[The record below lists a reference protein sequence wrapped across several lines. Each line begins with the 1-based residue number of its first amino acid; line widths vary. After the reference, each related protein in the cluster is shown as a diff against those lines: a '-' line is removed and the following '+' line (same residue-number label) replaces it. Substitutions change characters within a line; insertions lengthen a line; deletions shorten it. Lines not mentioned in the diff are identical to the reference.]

1 MIGNLCYACFQ
12 DKNKNAKNSTETPD
26 NVESSDQQHTTAV
39 VSKDEDI
46 RRENSIQGSVNDL
59 AECDMTASMLA
70 TKQKISTEEEAK
82 AALAERRKLAREQ
95 AERDAELER
104 QRLVC
109 LTSVILCI
117 IRRYANN

>member
-1 MIGNLCYACFQ
+1 MYLYLYIYDNLYRACFQ
-12 DKNKNAKNSTETPD
+12 DKNKNAKNSTETSD
-26 NVESSDQQHTTAV
+26 NVESSDQQHTTTV
-39 VSKDEDI
+39 VSKDEDSH
-46 RRENSIQGSVNDL
+46 RENSIQGSVNDL

-109 LTSVILCI
+109 PTNVITCT
-117 IRRYANN
+117 

>member
-1 MIGNLCYACFQ
+1 MPCYACFQ

-39 VSKDEDI
+39 VSKDEDS
-46 RRENSIQGSVNDL
+46 RENSTQGSVNDL
-59 AECDMTASMLA
+59 AECDMTASMLL

-109 LTSVILCI
+109 PTNVILYMFYDTLIC
-117 IRRYANN
+117 